1 MYPQTDRF
9 LSLFPKPLGCIE
21 SAFTVLKDNQRVKI
35 KVCTSFCSLGP
46 TFNLHKS
53 SFVRELMFFTSSH
66 CPGAPVGQQRR
77 QPTAAQRSPK
87 TNNIAV
93 YLLRRYLPL
102 KIIIGRFFPYWWS
115 LFGLFLHSLSSFC
128 ETAGAGE
135 KCLRYRAIGRAAA
148 SERDWDRER
157 ELVYGSTTASPPA
170 PEPIRTPHQ
179 SGPHRDKQH
188 ESAIKLSLSAGN
200 KTRALVYKV

>member
-1 MYPQTDRF
+1 
-9 LSLFPKPLGCIE
+9 
-21 SAFTVLKDNQRVKI
+21 
-35 KVCTSFCSLGP
+35 
-46 TFNLHKS
+46 
-53 SFVRELMFFTSSH
+53 MFFASSH
-66 CPGAPVGQQRR
+66 CPVAPVGEQG
-77 QPTAAQRSPK
+77 QPIAAQRSPK

-93 YLLRRYLPL
+93 YLLSRYLPL

-135 KCLRYRAIGRAAA
+135 KCRRYRAIGRAAA
-148 SERDWDRER
+148 SERDRDRER
-157 ELVYGSTTASPPA
+157 ELVYGSTTASPLP
-170 PEPIRTPHQ
+170 PPPGPIRTPHQ